1 VTAAHDA
8 GTGVPEQRTVP
19 TALREAA
26 RGGRVEAC
34 LAEGGTESVH
44 LGLFDSSGT
53 LREKRLSPAAA
64 ARALEEGWSF
74 IDAIDWWDPA
84 DGVRRAGGSSH
95 QPAEVDTE
103 SARPYPF
110 EPASALWLAD
120 FVGELEAV
128 SPRRQLERMVERA
141 ASIGLVA
148 EVGWETECIVLEP
161 SQGSPDPLIASPTP
175 WLPANRCWSAR
186 TPAAEAETLRE
197 LTALLEEGAVPV
209 DHTCS
214 ELGPG
219 CLELAV
225 APRGAVRS
233 ADDAALLK
241 VFAKAFFDRRGLV
254 ATFMAQLGD
263 DFPGLGCHPSLSLH
277 LADGAS
283 ALVDAD
289 GAVSATGGAAIAGVV
304 RLLPELFALIAPYP
318 NSYRRFAPGN
328 WAPSAATW
336 GVGNYS
342 CALRAVCQP
351 VERARLELRA
361 PGADVSPHL
370 CLAMFLGAATW
381 GIERGLEAPPAIAAP
396 LDGRLAEGVERFP
409 RTLAEAADRLGSSAA
424 AAELFGPAFVAHHVG
439 ACAAEDAAC
448 RRMVP
453 AGERERYLWEA

>member
-1 VTAAHDA
+1 MDVRTA
-8 GTGVPEQRTVP
+8 GTGAPVVPAT
-19 TALREAA
+19 LRDAA
-26 RGGRVEAC
+26 RGGRVQAC
-34 LAEGGTESVH
+34 LAEAGVETVH

-53 LREKRLSPAAA
+53 LREKRLSQAAA

-74 IDAIDWWDPA
+74 IDAIDWWDAA
-84 DGVRRAGGSSH
+84 DGMWRPGGSSH

-103 SARPYPF
+103 SVRPYPF
-110 EPASALWLAD
+110 EPASTLWLAD
-120 FVGELEAV
+120 FVGELEAI
-128 SPRRQLERMVERA
+128 SPRRQLGRMVERA
-141 ASIGLVA
+141 ASMGLVA

-161 SQGSPDPLIASPTP
+161 APRSPDALTVAPTP
-175 WLPANRCWSAR
+175 WLTANRCWSAR
-186 TPAAEAETLRE
+186 TPAAEAETWRN
-197 LTALLEEGAVPV
+197 LTSLLQDAAVPV

-225 APRGAVRS
+225 GPQGAVRS

-241 VFAKAFFDRRGLV
+241 VFTKAFFDRRGLV

-263 DFPGLGCHPSLSLH
+263 DFPGLGCHPSLSLR
-277 LADGAS
+277 LADGTP
-283 ALVDAD
+283 ALVDAA
-289 GAVSATGGAAIAGVV
+289 GGLTATGGAAVAGVV
-304 RLLPELFALIAPYP
+304 RLLPELFALIAPNP

-342 CALRAVCQP
+342 CALRAVCEP

-381 GIERGLEAPPAIAAP
+381 GIERGLVAPPAITPP

-409 RTLAEAADRLGSSAA
+409 RTLAEAADRLGASAA
-424 AAELFGPAFVAHHVG
+424 AVELFGPGFVAHQLG

-453 AGERERYLWEA
+453 VAERERYLWEA

>member
-1 VTAAHDA
+1 LTGALDGGA
-8 GTGVPEQRTVP
+8 GVSGGVAVP
-19 TALREAA
+19 AALRDAA
-26 RGGRVEAC
+26 RDRRVQAC
-34 LAEGGTESVH
+34 LAESGIESVH

-53 LREKRLSPAAA
+53 LREKRLSPPAA

-84 DGVRRAGGSSH
+84 DGLRRAGGSSH

-110 EPASALWLAD
+110 EPASTLWLAD

-128 SPRRQLERMVERA
+128 SPRRQLEGMVERA
-141 ASIGLVA
+141 ASMGLVA
-148 EVGWETECIVLEP
+148 LVGWETECIVLEP
-161 SQGSPDPLIASPTP
+161 TQRSPDAMIARPTP
-175 WLPANRCWSAR
+175 WLAANRCWSAR
-186 TPAAEAETLRE
+186 TPAAEAETWRE
-197 LTALLEEGAVPV
+197 LTSLLEAAAVPV
-209 DHTCS
+209 DHMCS

-241 VFAKAFFDRRGLV
+241 VFTKAFFDRRGLV

-263 DFPGLGCHPSLSLH
+263 DFPGLGCHPSVSFH
-277 LADGAS
+277 LADGTS
-283 ALVDAD
+283 ALVDPD
-289 GAVSATGGAAIAGVV
+289 GTLTATGGAAIAGVV

-351 VERARLELRA
+351 VDRARLELRA

-370 CLAMFLGAATW
+370 CLAMFLGAAMW
-381 GIERGLEAPPAIAAP
+381 GIERGLEAPPALAPP

-409 RTLAEAADRLGSSAA
+409 RSLAEAADRLGASAA

>member
-1 VTAAHDA
+1 MTAARNA
-8 GTGVPEQRTVP
+8 GTEVPAGTVGP
-19 TALREAA
+19 AVLRDAA
-26 RGGRVEAC
+26 RDRRVQAC
-34 LAEGGTESVH
+34 LAESGIESVH

-64 ARALEEGWSF
+64 GRALEEGWSF
-74 IDAIDWWDPA
+74 IDAVDWWDPA
-84 DGVRRAGGSSH
+84 DGVRRGGGSSH

-110 EPASALWLAD
+110 EPASVLWLAD
-120 FVGELEAV
+120 FVGDLEAV
-128 SPRRQLERMVERA
+128 SPRRLLERMVERA
-141 ASIGLVA
+141 ASMGLVA
-148 EVGWETECIVLEP
+148 QVGWETECIVLETP
-161 SQGSPDPLIASPTP
+161 RSPDTLIAAPTP
-175 WLPANRCWSAR
+175 WLAANRCWSAR

-197 LTALLEEGAVPV
+197 LTSLLEEAAVPV

-241 VFAKAFFDRRGLV
+241 VFAKAFFDRRGQV

-277 LADGAS
+277 LEDGTS
-283 ALVDAD
+283 ALVHPD
-289 GAVSATGGAAIAGVV
+289 GALSATGGAAIAGVV

-336 GVGNYS
+336 GPGNYS
-342 CALRAVCQP
+342 CAVRAVFQP

-381 GIERGLEAPPAIAAP
+381 GIERGLEAPPAIAPP

-409 RTLAEAADRLGSSAA
+409 RTLAEAADRLGASSA

-439 ACAAEDAAC
+439 ACVAEDAAC